1 MNNVEYICPYY
12 HPTCLMYEGKMVNT
26 SLEKGQCW
34 AQKEAP
40 IVLCQGIRDSKHCE
54 IFEEFKEE
62 MNKTNDSVNH
72 PSHYN
77 AGNIECID
85 ALAAATEGLQ
95 GIEAFCTA
103 NAIKYLWRW
112 KWKNGKE
119 DLDKAIWYIE
129 HLKESLADTD

>member
-1 MNNVEYICPYY
+1 MMSDMQSTLNPICSYY
-12 HPTCLMYEGKMVNT
+12 HK
-26 SLEKGQCW
+26 LEDGGECW
-34 AQKEAP
+34 AQKHAP
-40 IVLCQGIRDSKHCE
+40 RVDCQGIYNRTHCE
-54 IFEEFKEE
+54 IYEDFLENNETTEKE
-62 MNKTNDSVNH
+62 MVNH
-72 PSHYN
+72 PQHYN
-77 AGNIECID
+77 NGGIECID

-129 HLKESLADTD
+129 HLKKSLANPD